1 MIIYAM
7 IIYENYKNCGRN
19 FIKANEIAPNL
30 KYYPLILFLC
40 YIPLTIKRIMESNGK
55 DIPFE
60 FELWSSTWIR
70 LLAFFNVLAYM
81 FRNEELSTLLNRLR
95 ADAANI
101 NIVSGKD
108 TQDRL

>member
-1 MIIYAM
+1 MIL
-7 IIYENYKNCGRN
+7 YENYKNCGRN

-40 YIPLTIKRIMESNGK
+40 YIPLTIKRIMQSNSNI
-55 DIPFE
+55 IPFE
-60 FELWSSTWIR
+60 YDLWSSIWIR

-95 ADAANI
+95 DDPANT
-101 NIVSGKD
+101 NIASAKN